1 MVVGTGASTAK
12 GRLIRA
18 IKHPQSKT
26 SHSADQA
33 KDSSMFLTVLFV
45 IVLVFIAWYAIY
57 AAIKQ
62 HQVSYHYTYITATV
76 LYTYIE
82 KTAAL

>member
-62 HQVSYHYTYITATV
+62 HQVSYHCIS
-76 LYTYIE
+76 
-82 KTAAL
+82 